1 MSEITEETMSE
12 EEKATITVGENTY
25 DFDDISQ
32 TGQILVRHIT
42 SIRKDLEAVEYRVMV
57 LKAAEIKLTEQL
69 NAVLTES

>member
-1 MSEITEETMSE
+1 MSE

-57 LKAAEIKLTEQL
+57 LRAAEIKLTEQL

>member
-1 MSEITEETMSE
+1 MSE